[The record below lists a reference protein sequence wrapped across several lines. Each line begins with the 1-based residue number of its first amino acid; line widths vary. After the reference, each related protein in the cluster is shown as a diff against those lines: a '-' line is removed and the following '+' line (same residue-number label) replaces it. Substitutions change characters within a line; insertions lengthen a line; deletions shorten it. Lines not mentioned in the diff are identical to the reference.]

1 MSSDESILF
10 ANNLIY
16 KSPLPTSVT
25 VNRCLKRQYFQ
36 NTKYDPQQ
44 TMINIFNTGT
54 SFVDCVNSSLVL
66 KLKFNF
72 SGGNAYASFGTGS
85 GFNLLRNIR
94 VYGRTG
100 VCYSNTQRFNL
111 YRKVTDKYTESENWF
126 STVGRLMGYN
136 QNATEISNIIPGT
149 SDTLT
154 VVIPLKKLNGLFDSE
169 GGQFMPAA
177 MASGLRVEIDLA
189 SAGEGLV
196 LDATSVGTLDSY
208 EVQQCYIETMN
219 VQLQDSAQASLNTM
233 AAQESLEYIYKD
245 VFTSLNT
252 APSLTTAVNIDINK
266 SVSFADSVM
275 AGVQDSQSLNNLNED
290 SFDLD
295 YRGAEWWYS
304 LGSNYYPSSVK
315 VDDNRVAYKD
325 ALMAF
330 NKLKMS
336 DKESTVTLEKFNTTD
351 GVYAVSLENDT
362 SLALSQQPVNNSMSL
377 RFEAQFTTPP
387 ADEITTTV
395 FLTYL
400 VSSRT
405 TLTSSRIDL

>member
-10 ANNLIY
+10 ANNLLY
-16 KSPLPTSVT
+16 KNPLPTSVT

-36 NTKYDPQQ
+36 NTSYVQGQ

-54 SFVDCVNSSLVL
+54 AFVDCVNSSLVL
-66 KLKFNF
+66 KLKVNM
-72 SGGNAYASFGTGS
+72 SGGNTYCSFGQGS

-111 YRKVTDKYTESENWF
+111 FRKITDKYQESENWF
-126 STVGRLMGYN
+126 STVGQLMGYN
-136 QNATEISNIIPGT
+136 QTGTAISNIVPGT
-149 SDTLT
+149 SDVLT
-154 VVIPLKKLNGLFDSE
+154 VVIPLTKLNGVFDSE
-169 GGQFMPAA
+169 GKQFMPAV

-189 SAGEGLV
+189 SVGEALL
-196 LDATSVGTLDSY
+196 LDATSVGTVDSY
-208 EVQQCYIETMN
+208 EIQQCYIETMS
-219 VQLQDSAQASLNTM
+219 VQLQDSAQASLNSA

-245 VFTSLNT
+245 CFTSQNT

-266 SVSFADSVM
+266 SVSFADMVLT
-275 AGVQDSQSLNNLNED
+275 GIQDSLSLNNLSED

-295 YRGAEWWYS
+295 YRGAQWWYS

-315 VDDNRVAYKD
+315 VDDARVSYKN
-325 ALMAF
+325 ALVAF
-330 NKLKMS
+330 DKLKHK
-336 DKESTVTLEKFNTTD
+336 DKESTVTIQSYNTTN

-377 RFEAQFTTPP
+377 RFEATFDTPP
-387 ADEITTTV
+387 ADEITSTV

-400 VSSRT
+400 VSART

>member
-1 MSSDESILF
+1 
-10 ANNLIY
+10 
-16 KSPLPTSVT
+16 
-25 VNRCLKRQYFQ
+25 
-36 NTKYDPQQ
+36 
-44 TMINIFNTGT
+44 MINIFNTGT

-72 SGGNAYASFGTGS
+72 GGAGLSYASFSSGS

-100 VCYSNTQRFNL
+100 VCYSNTQRFNR
-111 YRKVTDKYTESENWF
+111 YRKVVDKYQESENWF

-136 QNATEISNIIPGT
+136 QTATAISNAVPGT
-149 SDTLT
+149 SDLLT
-154 VVIPLKKLNGLFDSE
+154 IVIPLKKLNGVFDSE

-177 MASGLRVEIDLA
+177 MASGLRVEIDLSSVNEA
-189 SAGEGLV
+189 LFLDGTSA
-196 LDATSVGTLDSY
+196 GTLDSY
-208 EVQQCYIETMN
+208 SIEQCYIETMN

-252 APSLTTAVNIDINK
+252 APSLTSAVNIDINK
-266 SVSFADSVM
+266 SVSFADMVM
-275 AGVQDSQSLNNLNED
+275 AGVQDSRSLNNINED

-295 YRGAEWWYS
+295 YRGAQWWYS

-315 VDDNRVAYKD
+315 VDDDRVAYKD

-330 NKLKMS
+330 NKLKLS
-336 DKESTVTLEKFNTTD
+336 DKESTVTLERFNTTD

-377 RFEAQFTTPP
+377 RFEAHFNTPP

>member
-36 NTKYDPQQ
+36 NTAYAPQQ

-72 SGGNAYASFGTGS
+72 SGGTAYASFGRGS
-85 GFNLLRNIR
+85 GMNLLRNVR

-100 VCYSNTQRFNL
+100 VCYSNTQRYNL
-111 YRKVTDKYTESENWF
+111 YRKVTDRYQESDNWF
-126 STVGRLMGYN
+126 NSVGRVMGYDQTSN
-136 QNATEISNIIPGT
+136 EISNVIPGT

-154 VVIPLKKLNGLFDSE
+154 IVIPLKKLNGLFDSE
-169 GGQFMPAA
+169 GGQFMPSA
-177 MASGLRVEIDLA
+177 MASGLRLEIDL
-189 SAGEGLV
+189 SSVGEALV
-196 LDATSVGTLDSY
+196 LDATSTGTLDSY
-208 EVQQCYIETMN
+208 AIEQCYIETMN

-252 APSLTTAVNIDINK
+252 APSLTSAVNIDINK
-266 SVSFADSVM
+266 SVSFADMVM
-275 AGVQDSQSLNNLNED
+275 TGVQDSQSLNNLNED

-295 YRGAEWWYS
+295 YRAAEWWYS

-315 VDDNRVAYKD
+315 VDDDRVAYKD
-325 ALMAF
+325 ALLAF
-330 NKLKMS
+330 NKLKTS
-336 DKESTVTLEKFNTTD
+336 DKESSVTLQNFNTTN

-377 RFEAQFTTPP
+377 RFEARFDTPP
-387 ADEITTTV
+387 PDEITTTV